1 MGDESCP
8 PAKPRR
14 IRLYAILALVV
25 LVGLSLLAT
34 LTSSPQP
41 DAQPAPSL
49 PAGTVLTPTDST
61 ATSAPTVAPPRAG
74 FAPTGPTERGTVTR
88 VVDGDTLVVEID
100 GGQARLRYIGMDTP
114 EPDASDADLRASAD
128 AATEANRALVDGRDV
143 VLERDVSE
151 TDRYDRLL
159 RNVWVQDQNGTLV
172 MVGLELVRTGFAQV
186 STYPPDVKYVDLLR
200 VAQDEARAAGVGL
213 WASQGSIAPA
223 PTKTPAPIQGLVGQG
238 AFDDPWGF
246 DIQARHEDHRSAQG
260 VLLILRL
267 HRELLGQHEG
277 LRRPVRG
284 RHLQPF
290 GRSTGRLLPPRRLPP
305 NALRALKL
313 RSLARYK

>member
-14 IRLYAILALVV
+14 IRRYAILALVA
-25 LVGLSLLAT
+25 LVGLSLIAT

-41 DAQPAPSL
+41 DAQRAPSRTS
-49 PAGTVLTPTDST
+49 GTVLTPADST
-61 ATSAPTVAPPRAG
+61 ATPAPTVAPPRAG
-74 FAPTGPTERGTVTR
+74 SAPTGPTERGTVTR
-88 VVDGDTLVVEID
+88 IVDGDTIVVEID
-100 GGQARLRYIGMDTP
+100 GVQERLRYIGMDTP

-186 STYPPDVKYVDLLR
+186 STHPPDVKYVDLLR
-200 VAQDEARAAGVGL
+200 AAQDEARAAGVGL
-213 WASQGSIAPA
+213 WASEGAIAPA
-223 PTKTPAPIQGLVGQG
+223 PTKTPAPIQGLVGQDAVTTHG
-238 AFDDPWGF
+238 ASTSG
-246 DIQARHEDHRSAQG
+246 QARRSPT
-260 VLLILRL
+260 
-267 HRELLGQHEG
+267 
-277 LRRPVRG
+277 RPG
-284 RHLQPF
+284 SSAH
-290 GRSTGRLLPPRRLPP
+290 T
-305 NALRALKL
+305 
-313 RSLARYK
+313 SLASRASGTA

>member
-14 IRLYAILALVV
+14 IRRYAILALVA
-25 LVGLSLLAT
+25 LVGLSLIAT

-41 DAQPAPSL
+41 DAQRAPSR
-49 PAGTVLTPTDST
+49 PSGTVLTPADST
-61 ATSAPTVAPPRAG
+61 ATLAPTVAPSRAG
-74 FAPTGPTERGTVTR
+74 SAPTGPTERGTVTR
-88 VVDGDTLVVEID
+88 IVDGDTVVVEID
-100 GGQARLRYIGMDTP
+100 GVQARLRYIGMDTP

-172 MVGLELVRTGFAQV
+172 MVGLELVRTGFGQV

-200 VAQDEARAAGVGL
+200 AAQDEARAAGVGL
-213 WASQGSIAPA
+213 WASEGSIAPDLI
-223 PTKTPAPIQGLVGQG
+223 KTPAPIQGLVGQG

-246 DIQARHEDHRSAQG
+246 DF
-260 VLLILRL
+260 
-267 HRELLGQHEG
+267 
-277 LRRPVRG
+277 RPVTKINDPPREFCSYFDCIASFWDSRKGFVVQCTDGTFSHSGG
-284 RHLQPF
+284 R
-290 GRSTGRLLPPRRLPP
+290 RGRLLPPRRLPP
-305 NALRALKL
+305 DALRALT
-313 RSLARYK
+313 

>member
-14 IRLYAILALVV
+14 IRRYAILALVA
-25 LVGLSLLAT
+25 LVGLSLIAT
-34 LTSSPQP
+34 LTSSPHP
-41 DAQPAPSL
+41 DAQRAPSR
-49 PAGTVLTPTDST
+49 PSGTVLTPADST
-61 ATSAPTVAPPRAG
+61 ATPAPTVAPPRAG

-88 VVDGDTLVVEID
+88 IVDGDTIVVEID
-100 GGQARLRYIGMDTP
+100 GVQARLRYIGMDTP

-159 RNVWVQDQNGTLV
+159 RNVWVQDQGGRLV

-186 STYPPDVKYVDLLR
+186 STYPPDVKYVDRLR
-200 VAQDEARAAGVGL
+200 AAQDEARAAGVGM

-238 AFDDPWGF
+238 AFDGPWGF
-246 DIQARHEDHRSAQG
+246 DF
-260 VLLILRL
+260 
-267 HRELLGQHEG
+267 
-277 LRRPVRG
+277 RPG
-284 RHLQPF
+284 MKI
-290 GRSTGRLLPPRRLPP
+290 TDPPRDFCSYFDCIASFWDSRKGFVVQCADGTFSHSGGRRGVCFRHDGYRRTLF
-305 NALRALKL
+305 AH
-313 RSLARYK
+313 